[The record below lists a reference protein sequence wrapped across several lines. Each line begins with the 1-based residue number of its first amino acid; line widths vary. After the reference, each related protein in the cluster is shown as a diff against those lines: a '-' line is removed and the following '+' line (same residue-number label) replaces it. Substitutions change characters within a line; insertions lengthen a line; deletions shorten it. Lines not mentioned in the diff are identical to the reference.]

1 MEQRMFYGILG
12 FIVLQLLIV
21 VWFAINNNDRKADHE
36 KLKAELAQRLFLRN
50 QLGTFDLP
58 SIIDA
63 MLKYHKLRLEG
74 TRGVKV
80 VKE

>member
-1 MEQRMFYGILG
+1 MENLFWVTMSLIGLSVV
-12 FIVLQLLIV
+12 IVI
-21 VWFAINNNDRKADHE
+21 WFSINNNDRKKEHE
-36 KLKAELAQRLFLRN
+36 KLKMELSQRLFLKN

-58 SIIDA
+58 SCIEA
-63 MLKYHKLRLEG
+63 MLIYHKLRLEG